1 MRCISTHKSTEPATG
16 MMSLTNQGAEHHDQ
30 HDNRGSRVVAE
41 GELFLMS
48 DYPFLDPRLRTAD
61 SLPIRM
67 TSPAVLDFDKVAAHI
82 DKAVKLGRYPRLV
95 EPIEYLLLRQCVA
108 AVEEEQYATLA
119 GILCFGRDPQAIF
132 PSAVVDIGHYR
143 GEEAISF
150 EVTNIEKNIGGTIF
164 DQLNRVEE
172 YLKRNTHTGMILS
185 EQGYER
191 IEVPDYPLAV
201 IRELGVNMLA
211 HRDYTLVGSVAR
223 VLLFRDRIE
232 WISPGGL
239 LPGVTIADILD
250 AQNSRNP
257 VIQSILVEAGYVEAL
272 GQGLDTVVKVL
283 REEKMQPPI
292 FKDIGTAFIVK
303 VFGRE
308 HKDLEQYDYVPLS
321 DIQKRIVNVIR
332 ARGEASLDELDKAL
346 HDRAKRTI
354 QADLDRLI
362 EANIV
367 ERVGQTRATRYR
379 LKTATG
385 SKLPATSAADAGS

>member
-1 MRCISTHKSTEPATG
+1 MLPAGELTA
-16 MMSLTNQGAEHHDQ
+16 SLSHHGTFECQAD
-30 HDNRGSRVVAE
+30 AE
-41 GELFLMS
+41 GGLFLMS
-48 DYPFLDPRLRTAD
+48 DYPFLNPRLRTAD
-61 SLPIRM
+61 SLPIHK
-67 TSPAVLDFDKVAAHI
+67 TSPDLLDLDKVEAHI
-82 DKAVKLGRYPRLV
+82 ARAVKLGRYPSAI
-95 EPIEYLLLRQCVA
+95 EPMEYLLLKQCVVS
-108 AVEEEQYATLA
+108 VEDEQYATLA

-132 PSAVVDIGHYR
+132 SSAVVDIGHYR
-143 GEEAISF
+143 GEEPISF
-150 EVTNIEKNIGGTIF
+150 EVINIEKNIGGTIF

-185 EQGYER
+185 DHGFER
-191 IEVPDYPLAV
+191 IEVPDYPIAV

-211 HRDYTLVGSVAR
+211 HRDYTLVGSTAR

-239 LPGVTIADILD
+239 LPGVTITDILD

-257 VIQSILVEAGYVEAL
+257 VIQSILYEAGYVEAL

-283 REEKMQPPI
+283 REEKMRAPV
-292 FKDIGTAFIVK
+292 FKDIVSAFMVK

-308 HKDLEQYDYVPLS
+308 HKDLERFDYVPLS
-321 DIQKRIVNVIR
+321 DIQKRIVNLVR
-332 ARGEASLDELDKAL
+332 ERGEISLDELDKAL

-367 ERVGQTRATRYR
+367 ERVGQTRATRYHLKKATRSR
-379 LKTATG
+379 LGVA
-385 SKLPATSAADAGS
+385 PASDSDN